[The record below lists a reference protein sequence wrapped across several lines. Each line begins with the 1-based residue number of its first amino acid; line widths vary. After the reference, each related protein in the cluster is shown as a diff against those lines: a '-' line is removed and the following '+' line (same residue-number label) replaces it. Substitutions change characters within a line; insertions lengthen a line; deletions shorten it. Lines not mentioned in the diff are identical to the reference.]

1 MAKKGHSEEQ
11 ILGALPRC
19 RTSRRLTVLAA
30 DVGPR
35 HALPPVG
42 KRSHH
47 EARTRAVVAFA
58 SLDQPHALQCFWK
71 EQNVEHEGRNGSIN
85 QEGHIFDDRRD
96 RRGERAVAD
105 WPPDQ
110 MASLMFFAFDA
121 FCLALRLPTFLKYR
135 HQKSVIFG
143 TFGDHSWAFLHINRD
158 DE

>member
-1 MAKKGHSEEQ
+1 MKEDTKVAKKGHSAEQ

-85 QEGHIFDDRRD
+85 QEVIYSTIV
-96 RRGERAVAD
+96 EI
-105 WPPDQ
+105 
-110 MASLMFFAFDA
+110 DA
-121 FCLALRLPTFLKYR
+121 AKGLWRTGRPIR
-135 HQKSVIFG
+135 
-143 TFGDHSWAFLHINRD
+143 WRP
-158 DE
+158 